1 MTLGRP
7 GTARTARTIAAAIA
21 VAAATSSRDAHG
33 ATPLRADAFW
43 TGLDV
48 RDGSGAAR
56 GVVALRAPAERWV
69 RIPGGTFLM
78 GSSATD
84 MIRAVTLCRR
94 EMYGALC
101 RGDVGMPGIRFRA
114 ELPAHQVA
122 VSPFEIERTEVTV
135 EAYERC
141 VSAGACVEPG
151 FVRGDPRFDRPRLPV
166 TEVRWDDAVAYCTWS
181 GGRLPTEAEWEF
193 AARGPSGRDFPW
205 GNVYNGH
212 VANHGALAS
221 DETDASDGYAGLA
234 PADAFADGA
243 TPEGVLNLAGN
254 VAEWVEDLYDTDE
267 NGFGYSPM
275 PQTNPRGTRGVFHV
289 IRGGSFTDGA
299 AWQRSAWRGEGVVA
313 RSSSVGFRCAR
324 SPGDRGDR
332 GSR

>member
-1 MTLGRP
+1 MSRRSPSRAPSG
-7 GTARTARTIAAAIA
+7 AAAA
-21 VAAATSSRDAHG
+21 APLGLALGVALAARGASAGAPMRPDAW
-33 ATPLRADAFW
+33 W

-48 RDGSGAAR
+48 QPGAAAGR
-56 GVVALRAPAERWV
+56 GVVALRAPSARWV
-69 RIPGGTFLM
+69 RIPGGSFLM

-114 ELPAHQVA
+114 ELPAHQA
-122 VSPFEIERTEVTV
+122 FVSPFELERTEVSV
-135 EAYERC
+135 EAYGRC
-141 VSAGACVEPG
+141 VAAGACAEPA
-151 FVRGDPRFDRPRLPV
+151 FVRGDARFDRPDFPV
-166 TEVRWDDAVAYCTWS
+166 TEVRWDDAAAYCAWS
-181 GGRLPTEAEWEF
+181 GGRLPTEAEWEL

-212 VANHGALAS
+212 VTNHGALAS

-234 PADAFADGA
+234 PVDAFPDGA

-254 VAEWVEDLYDTDE
+254 ASEWVDDLYDTDE
-267 NGFGYSPM
+267 NGFGYSPL

-289 IRGGSFTDGA
+289 VRGGSFTDGA
-299 AWQRSAWRGEGVVA
+299 AWQRAAWRGEGIIA
-313 RSSSVGFRCAR
+313 RSASVGFRCAR
-324 SPGDRGDR
+324 TPGERGQP
-332 GSR
+332 